1 MEFGVNRYIP
11 LYIKK
16 INDKVLLYS
25 IGSYIQYIAM
35 NLKKIHTYMG
45 VCVFVTDSLCCA
57 TETL

>member
-1 MEFGVNRYIP
+1 MEFGINRYIP

-45 VCVFVTDSLCCA
+45 VCVCVTDSLC
-57 TETL
+57 